1 MLFNA
6 HDIKLLYRGSRDKFT
21 AKIFHQKVD
30 GKGAHIT
37 IIQSKDNIFGGY
49 TDISMSSPQ
58 FSESRDGNGNS
69 FLFKLNQDNTFTVLK
84 CKDKQSEIYHSP
96 DYMSLFGDGDL

>member
-1 MLFNA
+1 
-6 HDIKLLYRGSRDKFT
+6 
-21 AKIFHQKVD
+21 
-30 GKGAHIT
+30 
-37 IIQSKDNIFGGY
+37 
-49 TDISMSSPQ
+49 MSSPQ